1 MKNKNEKRELTAEE
15 TELVT
20 GGALTASEGRRH
32 VQIRS
37 LEQENYN
44 PKNGNAM
51 MKVAEGAVSS
61 TVEILRTLKEKTINA
76 ANDTNTDVDRAS
88 IQKPIDKS
96 IA

>member
-20 GGALTASEGRRH
+20 GGALTASGGKMH

-88 IQKPIDKS
+88 IQKPIDES